1 MAPASRS
8 DRLQLGDWLVE
19 PELCRISRGGRE
31 IHLRPKLMDLLVF
44 LASNPGR
51 VVSKSDILDRVWPN
65 QFVVE
70 GVLGRSIADLRDVLE
85 DNARSPRFIETIARR
100 GYRLIAPVSEHAVH
114 GGAAGKPSIAVLPFV
129 DLTPGGEQQYFCD
142 GLAEELT
149 STFSN
154 VPGLRV
160 IARTSAFSFRNQPID
175 VREIGRRLGVGS
187 VLEGSVQSA
196 DGRLRITLQLI
207 DTADGSHLW
216 SRRFDLA
223 PGDVFSIEDE
233 IAQAA
238 ASALRVG
245 LLEPGGGR
253 FARGRTMDLEAHDL
267 YLKGLYIG
275 ARRTPEALAEAID
288 CLKKAVE
295 KDPRYAIAHAA
306 LGECLGVSGF
316 MGYRPASEASP
327 RAMSAARRA
336 VEIEPALAEGHAV
349 LASVTAFYAWHWD
362 EAERGFLRALDLSPS
377 YALAH
382 MWYSQM
388 LAAVGRRDEAMDH
401 VQAALALD
409 PLSLNVRVSVALR
422 MSETHQFESAVAQLL
437 GVTELDSEF
446 WLAWFHIGRICV
458 ALGRYVEALDHLGRI
473 ASGFPLAS
481 GLIGFALARLGRE
494 KEARQALDRLH
505 SLAAKQQAGAA
516 PVALVLQGLG
526 DIDAALEWYGRAI
539 DAHEGMV
546 AMLGV
551 EPVLDELRS
560 NLRFAA
566 LLERLHLPR

>member
-1 MAPASRS
+1 
-8 DRLQLGDWLVE
+8 
-19 PELCRISRGGRE
+19 
-31 IHLRPKLMDLLVF
+31 MDLLVF
-44 LASNPGR
+44 LASNQGR
-51 VVSKSDILDRVWPN
+51 VVPKSEILDRVWPN

-70 GVLGRSIADLRDVLE
+70 SVLGRSIADLRDLLE
-85 DNARSPRFIETIARR
+85 DDPGTPRFIETIARR
-100 GYRLIAPVSEHAVH
+100 GYRLIAPVSVH
-114 GGAAGKPSIAVLPFV
+114 VPLAGPAGTPSLVVLPFI
-129 DLTPGGEQQYFCD
+129 DLTPQGENQYLCD

-160 IARTSAFSFRNQPID
+160 IARTSAFSFRGQSVD

-187 VLEGSVQSA
+187 VLEGSLQRA

-207 DTADGSHLW
+207 DAADGSHLW

-223 PGDVFSIEDE
+223 RGDLFSIEDE
-233 IAQAA
+233 VAQAA
-238 ASALRVG
+238 VSALKVT
-245 LLEPGGGR
+245 LLQAEAGR
-253 FARGRTMDLEAHDL
+253 LARGRTMDPEAHDL

-275 ARRTPEALAEAID
+275 ARRTPEALAAAID
-288 CLKKAVE
+288 CFNGAIS
-295 KDPRYAIAHAA
+295 KDPRYAQAHAA
-306 LGECLGVSGF
+306 LGECLGVTGF

-362 EAERGFLRALDLSPS
+362 EAERGFRRALDLSPS
-377 YALAH
+377 YALAY

-388 LAAVGRRDEAMDH
+388 LAAVGRADEAIDH
-401 VQAALALD
+401 VNTALAFD

-422 MSETHQFESAVAQLL
+422 MSEAHQFEPAVAQLR
-437 GVTELDSEF
+437 GVTELDPDF
-446 WLAWFHIGRICV
+446 RLARFHIGRIYV
-458 ALGRYVEALDHLGRI
+458 ALGRYVEALDHLGRV

-481 GLIGFALARLGRE
+481 GLFGFALARLGRE
-494 KEARQALDRLH
+494 KEARQVLARLH

-516 PVALVLQGLG
+516 PVALVLQGQG

-551 EPVLDELRS
+551 EPVVDELRS

-566 LLERLHLPR
+566 LLERLHLPRSSGSDH